1 MYVNVEEMMYN
12 RLLICGKKIMYI
24 DWLKKK
30 DTNRFSWWIFSRF
43 LYVGMENFHT
53 MYNVY
58 KYEIFSCIHAYANLH
73 VRLWNE
79 MYVRRNGI
87 EH

>member
-1 MYVNVEEMMYN
+1 M
-12 RLLICGKKIMYI
+12 IQI
-24 DWLKKK
+24 DFM
-30 DTNRFSWWIFSRF
+30 NIFEIF
-43 LYVGMENFHT
+43 VCCMENFHT
-53 MYNVY
+53 MHNVY
-58 KYEIFSCIHAYANLH
+58 KYEIFSCIHVYANLH